1 MKKLILFAFLLMTFL
16 PPAAFADDGGAN
28 SSSSRSSWFAQKAQ
42 RKEGSRWTLQDW
54 LEQKQRNQ
62 MMDLWLGMY
71 SPSPYEFFIQG
82 NFSSYDTTIDSPSA
96 NTKQHHESFSGA
108 AGAYATI
115 IGVEGAYENNPG
127 DHYDDTSGSLNLR
140 VLGNAVQGTH
150 LILRYGLRTRYESPS
165 GTRIRLNQQFAGGD
179 INIYINR
186 HFGLQ
191 GLYNYY
197 LPVSDAT
204 LGDVNDSR
212 YEGGLFID
220 FKAFRIFGV
229 YFNETEKDKNAGAET
244 TTTRTGIQTGI
255 KFFF

>member
-1 MKKLILFAFLLMTFL
+1 MTL
-16 PPAAFADDGGAN
+16 TASVAFADDGGKN
-28 SSSSRSSWFAQKAQ
+28 SESSRSSSFAEKAQ
-42 RKEGSRWTLQDW
+42 RKEGSRWTLQEW
-54 LEQKQRNQ
+54 LDQKQRNQ

-71 SPSPYEFFIQG
+71 APSPYEFFVQG
-82 NFSSYDTTIDSPSA
+82 NFDSYTTKIDGPST
-96 NTKQHHESFSGA
+96 NTSQHHESFSGA

-127 DHYDDTSGSLNLR
+127 DHYNDTSGSLNLR

-150 LILRYGLRTRYESPS
+150 LILRYGLRTRYESPN
-165 GTRIRLNQQFAGGD
+165 GTEVRLNQQFAGGD
-179 INIYINR
+179 LNIYINR

-197 LPVSDAT
+197 LKTNEAT
-204 LGDVNDSR
+204 LGDVNASR

-220 FKAFRIFGV
+220 FKALRIFGV
-229 YFNETEKDKNAGAET
+229 YFNETEKDNNAGAET